1 MDDGKQVV
9 AYVNDECVSCGWG
22 DLNLGVQGDGR
33 KASTSTD
40 KNRHTYTITH
50 ILGLNHFIYVVLD
63 KFVQC

>member
-40 KNRHTYTITH
+40 KETLYHHTHLLYSPFWSAHTH
-50 ILGLNHFIYVVLD
+50 YWVG
-63 KFVQC
+63 